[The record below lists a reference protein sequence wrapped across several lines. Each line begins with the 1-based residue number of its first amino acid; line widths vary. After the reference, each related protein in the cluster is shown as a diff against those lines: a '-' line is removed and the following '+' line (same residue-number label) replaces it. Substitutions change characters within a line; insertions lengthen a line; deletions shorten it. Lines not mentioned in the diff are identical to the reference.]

1 VVQRDRRGK
10 RPCAV
15 LTLWLG
21 FVAPAAATDDKTRE
35 EARTVLFGGL
45 DVGRSV
51 FISAGRKQALGAC
64 LDESGTVFM
73 LTAASGRKRE
83 RDSVLG
89 SMTVRQAAE
98 ASALL
103 GYNGCSGARSRRL
116 SSAPS
121 STWRRGTGSAS
132 RSPTI
137 KPAPAPASSARS
149 GATRARTCFSTRRR
163 SPDRRA
169 GMSGRGSRPDFAPG
183 RTSILDRRRPSYR
196 EGRLGLHATG
206 VELGSFVVR
215 LSGGWRRDE
224 ERDRSG
230 PYVGLW
236 GHWRP

>member
-1 VVQRDRRGK
+1 MRAVVQRDRRGK

-21 FVAPAAATDDKTRE
+21 FVAPAAARDDKTRE

-51 FISAGRKQALGAC
+51 FISAGRKQALSAC

-103 GYNGCSGARSRRL
+103 GYQWVFGRTIAAAFVGPELDVETEHWLSFAQLNDQARAGARVLGEVWSYPRENLLLHATMIAGSSRGHVWSRL
-116 SSAPS
+116 AAGFRAWQNVYLGPEAALYR
-121 STWRRGTGSAS
+121 T
-132 RSPTI
+132 
-137 KPAPAPASSARS
+137 
-149 GATRARTCFSTRRR
+149 AT
-163 SPDRRA
+163 
-169 GMSGRGSRPDFAPG
+169 
-183 RTSILDRRRPSYR
+183 YR

-206 VELGSFVVR
+206 VEFGSFVVR
-215 LSGGWRRDE
+215 LS
-224 ERDRSG
+224 SG
-230 PYVGLW
+230 
-236 GHWRP
+236 